1 MTYPR
6 TYKEWSDLLYQL
18 KQGIDDEESLKK
30 LETGTLEWTA
40 GVAEKITRLVF
51 EVLEERLRQTVQS
64 FQKELNRSD
73 GSEAAIVVAIMNTRR
88 RFGFLERLCRL
99 QVFPEEVRTSLINIH
114 SQYVQD
120 TQKSLED
127 SAKEDRS
134 GQLRILIKNNSL
146 LNYKYLETDKA
157 QLPASGSRSS
167 DAQTNPFSTTRR
179 RVLFK

>member
-18 KQGIDDEESLKK
+18 KQGEDEEETLLK
-30 LETGTLEWTA
+30 LESGTLEWTA

-51 EVLEERLRQTVQS
+51 EVLEERLHQTVQS

-73 GSEAAIVVAIMNTRR
+73 GSEAAIVVAIMNARR

-99 QVFPEEVRTSLINIH
+99 QVFPEEVRTSFIH
-114 SQYVQD
+114 IHAQYVQD

-127 SAKEDRS
+127 SAKADRS
-134 GQLRILIKNNSL
+134 GRLRILIKNNSL
-146 LNYKYLETDKA
+146 LNYNNPEVAKPP
-157 QLPASGSRSS
+157 QASSPSN
-167 DAQTNPFSTTRR
+167 DHQPKPFTTTRR